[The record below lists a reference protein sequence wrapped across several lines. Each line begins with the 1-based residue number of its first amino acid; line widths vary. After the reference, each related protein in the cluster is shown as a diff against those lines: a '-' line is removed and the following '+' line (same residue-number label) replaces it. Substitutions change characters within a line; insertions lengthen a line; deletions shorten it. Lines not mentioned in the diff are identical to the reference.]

1 QGFKNEY
8 AELIKKSAKIELA
21 PYSISKYGDKLLV
34 TGGSEEGSSAS
45 RLQDV
50 LIIDQSGGY
59 DSDTV
64 IADDVGIEFSKDS
77 LMAIL
82 SMNSLTEL
90 KRLND
95 ASAGDFSVTMAKSAE
110 IRIRIR
116 EPLMNYSSTAPSEMS
131 LTILAKKIKE
141 KERILDDRIKK
152 KDFQKDTA
160 LDRLRLNYDLLA
172 IETQQERS
180 LKTKDSLTS
189 LTLLQNDLISLT
201 NKIKSLENQKIN
213 DTSLQIYRL
222 EYEKKLVLPSACFF
236 FALLALPL
244 GIGSKRAGRAAG
256 FGIALLLSVIYWA
269 LLFLGQT
276 LGYRQNVNPVF
287 SMWMPNLVMLLATI
301 SLWVVRKIKTGHF
314 L

>member
-1 QGFKNEY
+1 
-8 AELIKKSAKIELA
+8 
-21 PYSISKYGDKLLV
+21 
-34 TGGSEEGSSAS
+34 
-45 RLQDV
+45 
-50 LIIDQSGGY
+50 
-59 DSDTV
+59 
-64 IADDVGIEFSKDS
+64 
-77 LMAIL
+77 
-82 SMNSLTEL
+82 
-90 KRLND
+90 
-95 ASAGDFSVTMAKSAE
+95 
-110 IRIRIR
+110 
-116 EPLMNYSSTAPSEMS
+116 MS
-131 LTILAKKIKE
+131 LQMLANKIKE
-141 KERILDDRIKK
+141 KERMLDDRIKEK
-152 KDFQKDTA
+152 ASQEATT